1 MKKFNNGGM
10 FRFST
15 FFLSLNALA
24 YGETYTL
31 TLKQVLA
38 RAVSQNPD
46 VAMARLEEQKAV
58 QGTHV
63 ARDPFAPKLVAGSGL
78 AYSSGF
84 PLSVNGAV
92 PSIFQAQAT
101 QDVFNR
107 QQSYLVA
114 EARENARGAG
124 FATASK
130 KDEVAYR
137 AAALYIDS
145 DRAARLSDSA
155 AKQVTSLAK
164 VAQTVSGRVQ
174 EGRELPIE
182 LKRSNLELAKAKQR
196 AASFAEDADYAQRSL
211 AVLLG
216 YSADDRVKAADVE
229 RAAPKIPDTEQ
240 EAVESAL
247 EGSHELKRLQSAM
260 LAKGLEVK
268 SQNAARLPRLD
279 LLAEYALLAKY
290 NNYDKFFKAFQRNN
304 GQLGVSFQ
312 IPILVG
318 PAIKANVAQAEADNA
333 HLRIEM
339 EAARNRITLEVH
351 QCYQDIRKAD
361 EAKEVSQ
368 ADLELARE
376 SLTILL
382 AQMSEGRVSLK
393 QVEEAR
399 VLENE
404 KWAAFYDA
412 QFIAEKARLNLLR
425 ETGDLVASIQ

>member
-1 MKKFNNGGM
+1 
-10 FRFST
+10 
-15 FFLSLNALA
+15 
-24 YGETYTL
+24 
-31 TLKQVLA
+31 
-38 RAVSQNPD
+38 
-46 VAMARLEEQKAV
+46 
-58 QGTHV
+58 
-63 ARDPFAPKLVAGSGL
+63 
-78 AYSSGF
+78 
-84 PLSVNGAV
+84 V

-107 QQSYLVA
+107 QQSYAVA

-130 KDEVAYR
+130 RDEVAYR
-137 AAALYIDS
+137 VAALYVDT
-145 DRAARLSDSA
+145 DRASRLSASA
-155 AKQVTSLAK
+155 TKQVDSLAK

-182 LKRSNLELAKAKQR
+182 LKRANLELAKAKQR
-196 AASFAEDADYAQRSL
+196 AASLAEDADYAQRSL

-216 YSADDRVKAADVE
+216 YSSEDRVKAAEQE
-229 RAAPKIPDTEQ
+229 RAAPKIPVSEQ
-240 EAVESAL
+240 AAVELAL
-247 EGSHELKRLQSAM
+247 ESSHELKRLQSAM
-260 LAKGLEVK
+260 LANGLEIK

-279 LLAEYALLAKY
+279 LLAEYALLARY

-312 IPILVG
+312 VPILVG
-318 PAIKANVAQAEADNA
+318 PAIKANVAQAEENGAK
-333 HLRIEM
+333 LRIQT
-339 EAARNRITLEVH
+339 EAMRNRISLEVH
-351 QCYQDIRKAD
+351 QSYQDIRKAD
-361 EAKEVSQ
+361 SAKEVSQ
-368 ADLELARE
+368 ADLELTRE

-399 VLENE
+399 ILENE

-412 QFIAEKARLNLLR
+412 QFVAEKARLNLLR